1 MEYTSSG
8 KHYGINGADEFI
20 KAILNDIALVK
31 SPSTLIK
38 YTFILI
44 DLIIWGPYKGE
55 IEALFIKKKPTP
67 KT

>member
-1 MEYTSSG
+1 VTANGVFIFVLKSTYMEYTSSG

-44 DLIIWGPYKGE
+44 DLII
-55 IEALFIKKKPTP
+55 
-67 KT
+67 